1 MVTLSPE
8 PAVPCDT
15 EAELAGAPPS
25 RQALTPQFVRQRFGP
40 LVRRWL
46 RKGLGPDAEIE
57 DAEQEAFL
65 AIFSGLH
72 RLRQPEALRLFVI
85 TVTRRTLARE
95 LRRRQRR
102 DLLFASHE
110 SSSLDTIEHVA
121 DTDARDAFCQF
132 SSLLE
137 RLGERDRQAF
147 VLRFAAGMETQEVAQ
162 VLGVSMPTAKRCF
175 MRAWGRV
182 TAWAVRDPV
191 LCEYLQL
198 LPT

>member
-8 PAVPCDT
+8 
-15 EAELAGAPPS
+15 LN
-25 RQALTPQFVRQRFGP
+25 PQFVRERFGP

-46 RKGLGPDAEIE
+46 RKGLGSDAEIE
-57 DAEQEAFL
+57 DAEQEVFL
-65 AIFSGLH
+65 AVFAGLH

-102 DLLFASHE
+102 DLVFASHDA
-110 SSSLDTIEHVA
+110 SSLNPTGDVP
-121 DTDARDAFCQF
+121 DAAAHDAFRQF
-132 SSLLE
+132 RGLLA

-147 VLRFAAGMETQEVAQ
+147 ILRFAAGMETQEVAQ
-162 VLGVSMPTAKRCF
+162 QLGVSMPTAKRSF

-182 TAWAVRDPV
+182 TTWAGRDPV
-191 LCEYLQL
+191 LCEYLEQ

>member
-8 PAVPCDT
+8 
-15 EAELAGAPPS
+15 LN
-25 RQALTPQFVRQRFGP
+25 PQFVRQRFGP

-57 DAEQEAFL
+57 DAEQEVFL
-65 AIFSGLH
+65 AIFCGLH

-102 DLLFASHE
+102 DQLFASHDA
-110 SSSLDTIEHVA
+110 SSVNPIGDVA
-121 DTDARDAFCQF
+121 DPAAHDAFYQF
-132 SSLLE
+132 RSLLE

-147 VLRFAAGMETQEVAQ
+147 VLRFAAGMETQQVAQ
-162 VLGVSMPTAKRCF
+162 VLGVSMPTAKRAF

-182 TAWAVRDPV
+182 TTWAVRDPV
-191 LCEYLQL
+191 LCEYLEL
-198 LPT
+198 VPT